1 MYLAY
6 SALTLLVFV
15 VVSPYFVY
23 QAIRH
28 RKYVG
33 SLRQRLGFL
42 PLSFN
47 VDGDASIWI
56 HAVSVGETLTTRA
69 LLTELRARFPHLKI
83 FLSTTTM
90 TGQQVARKL
99 PDVDGVKIFR

>member
-1 MYLAY
+1 
-6 SALTLLVFV
+6 
-15 VVSPYFVY
+15 
-23 QAIRH
+23 RH

-56 HAVSVGETLTTRA
+56 HAVSVGEALTTRD
-69 LLTELRARFPHLKI
+69 LLTELKARFPNLKI

-90 TGQQVARKL
+90 TGQQVAGKL
-99 PDVDGVKIFR
+99 SDVDGVFYFPYDWSFTVKRTLDIVKPRLFLMMET